1 MFRISAVTIESGQ
14 APRLAVVTLLTLA
27 AFGCAQ
33 AAQQAKPEPAAAPAA
48 GQPPAETAKPAPAT
62 PAASTQK
69 PAAPATQKPP
79 ARDAAAATQKPAPG
93 TQKPAAEA
101 AKGPAKP
108 SMATSADKTPIAWE
122 SGGTGPAL
130 ILVQGAGETRRS
142 WQERGYAERLR
153 KQFTVITFDRRGT
166 GDSGKPV
173 ARDAYALD
181 TVLAD
186 IIAVADAAGA
196 KRFHLWAF
204 GDGAAIARYLTA
216 RSDRVISAVM
226 VGATLGPALT
236 GIAKDAVTVMRDKWR
251 PLVEASAAG
260 TLDVKALSPGDKAAW
275 DNGIAISALSLGALI
290 DFPPLEPNE
299 IKVPTLWLV
308 GAEDSALAANAKEY
322 EGKVKGS
329 SVTLKV
335 LSSLSYSDTFI
346 KSEVLLAEAEP
357 FLLKTK

>member
-1 MFRISAVTIESGQ
+1 MFRISAVTIDSGQ

-33 AAQQAKPEPAAAPAA
+33 AAQQAKPEPATAPAA
-48 GQPPAETAKPAPAT
+48 GQPPAETDKPAPAP
-62 PAASTQK
+62 PAPTQK

-79 ARDAAAATQKPAPG
+79 ARDAAAATQKPGAG
-93 TQKPAAEA
+93 TQKPTPD

-173 ARDAYALD
+173 APGAYALD

-290 DFPPLEPNE
+290 DFPPLEPSE

-308 GAEDSALAANAKEY
+308 GADDAALAANAKEY

-357 FLLKTK
+357 FLQKTK